1 MNIAILT
8 DRYFPTPVSGAV
20 LMHDMALELVSK
32 KHNVLVLTGDSQI
45 KSNFE
50 IRKENGIKILR
61 VKVLN
66 QKSLSLPRRLL
77 FELVLQKKI
86 WKIFKKELANQ
97 EIELLIAHSPTIF
110 WSFILKRIKQS
121 KNPFIYLVLRD
132 IFPKWALDTKIISRI
147 NPVYWFLRWHEKKLY
162 DQVDVIGTQSKS
174 NQNYFLKGSFNKTF
188 DTQILYNWK
197 RIGSKSKFNENFRR
211 KYDLKDKVIFVFGGN
226 LGFAQDIDNLLRLV
240 SSFKNT
246 DKIHFLFIGEG
257 TEYKRIELWINE
269 NGIDSNLK
277 LLPAVSN
284 KEYQSILQE
293 CDVGIVSLRKDF
305 KTDNFPNKILNYMEY
320 KLPILASI
328 NPGNELKDFINKHGN
343 GLVSDNGEDEILFNH
358 AKELLESELRR
369 KEMGE
374 KGYSLLVETFNV
386 KSAANQIVKAKNT

>member
-20 LMHDMALELVSK
+20 LMHDLALELVSQ

-50 IRKENGIKILR
+50 IREEDGTKILR
-61 VKVLN
+61 VKVLD

-77 FELVLQKKI
+77 FELFLQRKI

-97 EIELLIAHSPTIF
+97 EIDLLIAHSPTIF
-110 WSFILKRIKQS
+110 WSFILKRIRQL

-132 IFPKWALDTKIISRI
+132 IFPKWAIDTKIISRI
-147 NPVYWFLRWHEKKLY
+147 NPVYWFLRWHEKMLY
-162 DQVDVIGTQSKS
+162 GQVDV
-174 NQNYFLKGSFNKTF
+174 F

-197 RIGSKSKFNENFRR
+197 RIGSKSNINKNFRH

-240 SSFKNT
+240 SSFKNSE
-246 DKIHFLFIGEG
+246 KIHFLFIGEG
-257 TEYKRIELWINE
+257 TEYKRIDLWIKE
-269 NGIDSNLK
+269 NDIGSNLT

-293 CDVGIVSLRKDF
+293 CDVGIISLRKDF

-328 NPGNELKDFINKHGN
+328 NPGNEIKEFINKHGN
-343 GLVSDNGEDEILFNH
+343 GLVSDNGEDEMLLNH
-358 AKELLESELRR
+358 AKELLENELRR

-374 KGYSLLVETFNV
+374 KGYSMLEETFNV
-386 KSAANQIVKAKNT
+386 KSAANQIVKTKN